1 LTNRGACRV
10 HRHIMQNTDNEGPA
24 QAGPENDLPDAAP
37 AAAGADPDVVARERE
52 EFRDL
57 LLRKTAEFDNYRKR
71 IERER
76 REQAEWAAA
85 DLVKDLLPI
94 LDDLERAARADAG
107 DNIESYRKGVELIA
121 RRFGDVIARRG
132 VTVIDP
138 LGLEFTPHEHEAVLH
153 EPRPGARDN
162 EVVEVL
168 ARGYKLGDRLL
179 RPAMV
184 KVASA

>member
-1 LTNRGACRV
+1 
-10 HRHIMQNTDNEGPA
+10 MQNTDNNEGRPPQSPSEETIGTSEA
-24 QAGPENDLPDAAP
+24 LEQAANAADDAA
-37 AAAGADPDVVARERE
+37 VVTRERD

-71 IERER
+71 VERER
-76 REQAEWAAA
+76 REQAEWAAS
-85 DLVKDLLPI
+85 DLVKELLPI
-94 LDDLERAARADAG
+94 LDDLERASRADLV
-107 DNIESYRKGVELIA
+107 DNVDSYRKGVELIA
-121 RRFGDVIARRG
+121 RRFVDALARRG

-138 LGLEFTPHEHEAVLH
+138 IGSDFTPHEHEAVTV
-153 EPRPGARDN
+153 EPRPGAREN
-162 EVVEVL
+162 EVIEVL

>member
-1 LTNRGACRV
+1 
-10 HRHIMQNTDNEGPA
+10 MQNSDNEGPA
-24 QAGPENDLPDAAP
+24 QVGPDNDMAD
-37 AAAGADPDVVARERE
+37 AAGASAPANGGPDPEVVARERD

-71 IERER
+71 VERER

-107 DNIESYRKGVELIA
+107 DNTESYRKGIELIA
-121 RRFGDVIARRG
+121 KRFSDVLARRG

-138 LGLEFTPHEHEAVLH
+138 IGLDFTPHEHEAILH